1 MSNIK
6 INELKRPVETRF
18 TRQRVPIDRMGSALD
33 KWPVRML
40 EEGYLPFPKRLMRS
54 FHRIFVGPLG
64 MDHFATMLA
73 AADFKRRNLSRL
85 PNVEFLAFTAG
96 LEPDRLEQCLYDI
109 HQVGVVSVQFVEDP
123 RYGRV
128 VDVDLD
134 PLDELVMQTNADQ

>member
-1 MSNIK
+1 M
-6 INELKRPVETRF
+6 
-18 TRQRVPIDRMGSALD
+18 DRMGSALD

-54 FHRIFVGPLG
+54 FHQIFIGELG
-64 MDHFATMLA
+64 MDHFATVLS

-96 LEPDRLEQCLYDI
+96 LEPERLEQCLNELD
-109 HQVGVVSVQFVEDP
+109 QTGVVSVRFEEDP
-123 RYGRV
+123 RHGWV

-134 PLDELVMQTNADQ
+134 PLDELVMQTNADH